1 MSLNPNSTDIVRLDV
16 MIRDSNSVFF
26 ICVGE
31 FIITLSFRLSKKKLI
46 LSQFCRLTLKKNHVE
61 YCRSS
66 CDVNKQCF
74 FCEKKKKTIFQHR
87 ISRKLRWGLLN
98 LTSILIVKY
107 VGEETTMR
115 TLKVEWFDN
124 GLSFQIIAFIPYQLT
139 I

>member
-1 MSLNPNSTDIVRLDV
+1 MSINNV
-16 MIRDSNSVFF
+16 
-26 ICVGE
+26 
-31 FIITLSFRLSKKKLI
+31 SFVK
-46 LSQFCRLTLKKNHVE
+46 
-61 YCRSS
+61 
-66 CDVNKQCF
+66 
-74 FCEKKKKTIFQHR
+74 KKKKTIFQHK

-107 VGEETTMR
+107 VGEETTKR